1 MSTFVL
7 ETISVS
13 SNEINI
19 KNKRARFEYFIDE
32 EFIAG
37 IVLSGTEIKSIRSG
51 KASII
56 ESYCVI
62 LEGELF
68 IRNMYIAPYEN
79 ASFYTHKTRGDR
91 KLLLNRKE
99 LNRIEKFL
107 KVKGNT
113 LIPLKLFLS
122 EKGWLKVQFAC
133 ARGKKL
139 HDKRDDLK
147 EKDDRREMDRAMKR

>member
-1 MSTFVL
+1 M
-7 ETISVS
+7 S

-56 ESYCVI
+56 EAYCVMAD
-62 LEGELF
+62 GELF

-99 LNRIEKFL
+99 LVRIEKFL

-113 LIPLKLFLS
+113 IIPLKLFLS
-122 EKGWLKVQFAC
+122 EKGWLKVQIAC

-139 HDKRDDLK
+139 HDKREDLK